1 MLPSPKFIWNGAF
14 INVTQHYS
22 RVFVDLLLTLA
33 PSSISG
39 HPPLLYPVSH
49 RLASGN
55 GIVDFCPLSRLYI
68 LPPRLLTCSTSLHP
82 SPHPYENSSRLRREA
97 ACGCLTARMPRMR
110 CQAVPA
116 DSVTH
121 VRHTVVWA
129 VWTGWAGTAS
139 GISFRKTKKGTRT
152 LRPLKITRFRRQV
165 THNETGRKGYYKC
178 DV

>member
-82 SPHPYENSSRLRREA
+82 SPHPYENSGRLRREA

-116 DSVTH
+116 DSL
-121 VRHTVVWA
+121 W
-129 VWTGWAGTAS
+129 
-139 GISFRKTKKGTRT
+139 RT
-152 LRPLKITRFRRQV
+152 CDTPSCGLCGLGGPVRQV
-165 THNETGRKGYYKC
+165 GSVSARPRRGHGLSGP
-178 DV
+178 